1 MMRFRLFTRVL
12 TLGLAS
18 ILLATGCQSSQ
29 GEFCS
34 SATELR
40 NSLLQFDVD
49 STLQTLDRDFWNAL
63 DSEVEAVIG
72 KADGQLKDA
81 LIDAQSSLDSL
92 TERLEA
98 VDYSIVAAATDI
110 ETARLF
116 ADTSSQFLEMI
127 AGQLSAAIEST
138 C

>member
-116 ADTSSQFLEMI
+116 ADTSSQFLEII
-127 AGQLSAAIEST
+127 AEQLSAAIEST